1 MKKILITGA
10 SGFVGTYLAQHLL
23 ELGNARVHGTYLSD
37 DSLEKS
43 PIKDQITFHKV
54 DLQDKNQT
62 EQLVKEI
69 MPDEIYH
76 LAAMASV
83 PGSFQDP
90 ISAMHNNIDVQLY
103 LFESLRAHNLLNT
116 KVLVIGSAEEYGYVT
131 PEDLPVNESTP
142 LRPASPY
149 AVSKITQDFLG
160 YQYFITYKM
169 PIYRVRPFNHVGP
182 GQGTGYVVADFAKRI
197 AEIEK
202 AGQPAVVQVGDMTKK
217 RDFTDV
223 RDMVRLY
230 PLILEKGIPGDV
242 YNAGSGT
249 SHQIQEIMDTFI
261 SLSHVQITLEKD
273 SSKLRPGDIPEIVAD
288 SSKVRKTTGWKPEI
302 SLQQTLKDTLDYW
315 RKIV

>member
-23 ELGNARVHGTYLSD
+23 ELGNAEIHGTYLSD

-43 PIKDQITFHKV
+43 SIKDHITFHKV
-54 DLQDKNQT
+54 DLQERSQT
-62 EQLVKEI
+62 ENLIKEV

-76 LAAMASV
+76 LAALASV

-90 ISAMHNNIDVQLY
+90 GGAIHSNVDSE
-103 LFESLRAHNLLNT
+103 LFLLESLRANNLMST

-131 PEDLPVNESTP
+131 AEDLPVNEKAP

-149 AVSKITQDFLG
+149 AVSKIAQDFLG
-160 YQYFITYKM
+160 LQYYLAYKM

-202 AGQPAVVQVGDMTKK
+202 TGKSEVILVGDMTKK

-230 PLILEKGIPGDV
+230 PLILEKGTPGEV
-242 YNAGSGT
+242 YNAGSGK

-261 SLSHVQITLEKD
+261 SLSHVTITLQQD
-273 SSKLRPGDIPEIVAD
+273 PSKLRPGDIPEIVAD
-288 SSKVRKTTGWKPEI
+288 STKVRETTGWQPEI
-302 SLQQTLKDTLDYW
+302 PLEQTLKDTLDYW
-315 RKIV
+315 RGIV